1 MTISTTP
8 VITPVDV
15 GSDGRFIEQMSN
27 NFDSGVVSLQQDLT
41 EALSALQSNPSD
53 PKLLAQYQ
61 SALSSYT
68 LYRNAQSNVVKAFR
82 DIDQSIIAN
91 YK

>member
-1 MTISTTP
+1 MQVSNSSL
-8 VITPVDV
+8 ITPVDI
-15 GSDGRFIEQMSN
+15 GDDRFIEQMSN
-27 NFDSGVVSLQQDLT
+27 NFDTGVASLQQKLT
-41 EALSALQSNPSD
+41 EALAALNGDPSNPTF
-53 PKLLAQYQ
+53 LAQYQ

-82 DIDQSIIAN
+82 DIDQAIIAN